1 MILRPLVPDS
11 PSVDSLSGSMICLPL
26 PLAPMPE
33 MPEVETV
40 RRGLVP
46 HWVGRRVSF
55 VDLRRPDL
63 RFPFPDGFEEGLT
76 GARVEAIGRAS
87 KYLLIRLDNGLT
99 WLSHLGMTGVWT
111 IDADGQGKHDHV
123 YVEFDDGALTATYTD
138 HRRFGIMD
146 LFETAIEGEHKLLA
160 GLGPEPLT
168 DEFTPERLKAGL
180 HGRRSPIKTVLLDQR
195 IVAGLGNIYVSEIL
209 HRSGISPTKTAAEV
223 AGKTQRIVVA
233 VEKIHKFTNEV
244 IFEAIEAGGST
255 ISDFRG
261 VDGSGDLG
269 YFPQQFMV
277 FNREGDTCKQ
287 ESCGGT
293 IRRIV
298 QSGRST
304 FYCPRCQ
311 R

>member
-1 MILRPLVPDS
+1 MEHS
-11 PSVDSLSGSMICLPL
+11 PFVTT
-26 PLAPMPE
+26 MPE

-40 RRGLVP
+40 RRGLEP
-46 HWVGRRVSF
+46 HWVGRRISF
-55 VDLRRPDL
+55 VDLRRPNL
-63 RFPFPDGFEEGLT
+63 RFPFPDGFDEGLT
-76 GARVEAIGRAS
+76 GATVEGIGRAS

-111 IDADGQGKHDHV
+111 IDADGEGKHDHV

-146 LFETAIEGEHKLLA
+146 LFETAGEADHKLLA

-168 DEFTPERLKAGL
+168 EEFTPEALKAGL

-195 IVAGLGNIYVSEIL
+195 VVAGLGNIYVSEIL
-209 HRSGISPTKTAAEV
+209 HRAGISPLKTAADV
-223 AGKTQRIVVA
+223 AGKSGRIVGA
-233 VEKIHKFTNEV
+233 IERMWEQTNKV

-269 YFPQQFMV
+269 YFPHQFTV
-277 FNREGDTCKQ
+277 FNREGEECKR
-287 ESCGGT
+287 EGCGGT
-293 IRRIV
+293 VRRIV

-304 FYCPRCQ
+304 FYCSRCQ
-311 R
+311 N